1 MTTSAPAPAVVLNQL
16 VRRFGDKLAVDHLD
30 LRVERGT
37 FFGLV
42 GPNGAG
48 KSTTLKIAT
57 GLLRPDSGLAMVD
70 GLDVW
75 ADPSAIKARIGIVP
89 EDLRLFERLT
99 GREMLEYVGLL
110 RGLPRAEAQRRAAE
124 LLDVLD
130 MDEAA
135 GRLVL
140 DYSSG
145 MRKKI
150 ALGAAILHRPTV
162 LFLDEPFESVDPLS
176 VRVLRTL
183 LERLVADG
191 ATVVFSSHV
200 MEVVERLCDSVAIV
214 HAGRVVATGP
224 TERLVAGGRRLEDV
238 FVEAVGAR
246 LDGPGLDWLDAHAA
260 APPPP
265 TPPLPAPPASAS
277 PAPITSTDDLESDRP
292 HR

>member
-1 MTTSAPAPAVVLNQL
+1 MPVVTLPSPPTDSPGDRPAPAVVLRQL
-16 VRRFGDKLAVDHLD
+16 IRRFGDKVAVDHLD
-30 LRVERGT
+30 LTVPSGT

-57 GLLRPDSGLAMVD
+57 GLLRPDAGTAVVD
-70 GLDVW
+70 GTDVW
-75 ADPSAIKARIGIVP
+75 TDPAAVKARIGVVP

-110 RGLPRAEAQRRAAE
+110 RGLDRSEAERRAEE
-124 LLDVLD
+124 LLETLD
-130 MDEAA
+130 LNEAA

-145 MRKKI
+145 MRKKV
-150 ALGAAILHRPTV
+150 ALGAAILHRPRV

-176 VRVLRTL
+176 VRILREL
-183 LERLVADG
+183 LERLVSGG

-200 MEVVERLCDSVAIV
+200 MEVVERLCDHVAVV

-224 TERLVAGGRRLEDV
+224 TAVLCDGRRLEDV
-238 FVEAVGAR
+238 FVDAVGGRVA
-246 LDGPGLDWLDAHAA
+246 GPALDWL
-260 APPPP
+260 
-265 TPPLPAPPASAS
+265 TPNVP
-277 PAPITSTDDLESDRP
+277 
-292 HR
+292 

>member
-1 MTTSAPAPAVVLNQL
+1 MTDPAPAVVLHQL

-57 GLLRPDSGLAMVD
+57 GLLRPDSGTALVD

-99 GREMLEYVGLL
+99 GREMLEYVALL
-110 RGLPRAEAQRRAAE
+110 RGLGRVEAQRRAEE
-124 LLDVLD
+124 LLEVLD
-130 MDEAA
+130 MSEAA

-145 MRKKI
+145 MRKKV

-183 LERLVADG
+183 LERLVEGG

-200 MEVVERLCDSVAIV
+200 MEVVERLCDRVAIV
-214 HAGRVVATGP
+214 HAGRVVAAGETS
-224 TERLVAGGRRLEDV
+224 TLVAGDRRLEDV
-238 FVEAVGAR
+238 FIDAVGGQV
-246 LDGPGLDWLDAHAA
+246 DGPALDWLDNSSSG
-260 APPPP
+260 APAQ
-265 TPPLPAPPASAS
+265 TLGGALDGPLADP
-277 PAPITSTDDLESDRP
+277 E
-292 HR
+292 

>member
-1 MTTSAPAPAVVLNQL
+1 MAPLPPPVPDPPPPTGSPTPLRHAVVLHQL

-30 LRVERGT
+30 LQVERGT

-57 GLLRPDSGLAMVD
+57 GLLRPDSGTALVD

-75 ADPSAIKARIGIVP
+75 NDPSAIKARIGIVP

-99 GREMLEYVGLL
+99 GREMLEYVALL
-110 RGLPRAEAQRRAAE
+110 RGLPRSEAERRSEE

-130 MDEAA
+130 MAEAA

-214 HAGRVVATGP
+214 HAGRVVASGT
-224 TERLVAGGRRLEDV
+224 TAELVAGGRRLEDV

-246 LDGPGLDWLDAHAA
+246 IDGPGLDWLDAH
-260 APPPP
+260 PDP
-265 TPPLPAPPASAS
+265 
-277 PAPITSTDDLESDRP
+277 
-292 HR
+292 

>member
-1 MTTSAPAPAVVLNQL
+1 MTDPAPAVVLHQL

-57 GLLRPDSGLAMVD
+57 GLLRPDSGMALVD

-99 GREMLEYVGLL
+99 GREMLEYVALL
-110 RGLPRAEAQRRAAE
+110 RGLGRVEAQRRAEE
-124 LLDVLD
+124 LLEVLD
-130 MDEAA
+130 MSEAA

-145 MRKKI
+145 MRKKV

-183 LERLVADG
+183 LERLVAGG

-200 MEVVERLCDSVAIV
+200 MEVVERLCDRVAIV
-214 HAGRVVATGP
+214 HAGRVVAAGETS
-224 TERLVAGGRRLEDV
+224 TLVAGDRRLEDV
-238 FVEAVGAR
+238 FIEAVGGQV
-246 LDGPGLDWLDAHAA
+246 DGPALDWLDSSSAG
-260 APPPP
+260 APDQ
-265 TPPLPAPPASAS
+265 TLDGPLADP
-277 PAPITSTDDLESDRP
+277 E
-292 HR
+292 

>member
-1 MTTSAPAPAVVLNQL
+1 MSAPLPPPAVVLHQL
-16 VRRFGDKLAVDHLD
+16 VRRFGDKVAVDHLD

-57 GLLRPDSGLAMVD
+57 GLLRPDSGTAVID

-75 ADPSAIKARIGIVP
+75 TDPSAIKARIGIVP

-99 GREMLEYVGLL
+99 GREMLEYVALL
-110 RGLPRAEAQRRAAE
+110 RGLPRQEAQRRAEE

-130 MDEAA
+130 MGEAA

-150 ALGAAILHRPTV
+150 ALGAAILHRPSV

-183 LERLVADG
+183 LERLVAGG

-214 HAGRVVATGP
+214 HAGRVVATGS
-224 TERLVAGGRRLEDV
+224 TASLVAGGRRLEDV
-238 FVEAVGAR
+238 FVEAVGGR
-246 LDGPGLDWLDAHAA
+246 VDGPALDWLEGDGAGND
-260 APPPP
+260 
-265 TPPLPAPPASAS
+265 LPS
-277 PAPITSTDDLESDRP
+277 
-292 HR
+292 